1 MQTNE
6 GHTSEV
12 VPHDY
17 SYVFN
22 PYREPIAGVKPGERV
37 TIHTDDAFESR
48 ITRKEDLPSRALA
61 TAKFLNPQTGP
72 IFVEGAE
79 PGDTLAVRIESIEPT
94 RDFAVS
100 ARIPY
105 FGGLTSTTFT
115 RTLQEPLPEKVWV
128 WNLVNGDRLIN
139 DDLGVEVSWD
149 PFMETLAVAPDL
161 EAISAL
167 APGPFGGN
175 MDVPDVRP
183 GNTVYLP
190 VWNEGALFY
199 TGDCHARQGQGEL
212 CGVAL
217 EITSE
222 VTVSFEVIKGGGIEW
237 PRIESEDKLMIVGS
251 ARPMEDAARIAYTEL
266 IGWLEDEYGFSRL
279 DAYQLLTQAGG
290 LYVGNMV
297 DTTYSLVASIDKQY
311 LVRGYAHW
319 HLSEV

>member
-1 MQTNE
+1 MTTE
-6 GHTSEV
+6 ARTVEIK
-12 VPHDY
+12 PEDY

-22 PYREPIAGVKPGERV
+22 PYREAIAQVNPGDRV
-37 TIHTDDAFESR
+37 TIHTNDAFESR
-48 ITRKEDLPSRALA
+48 IQSASDVASTALA

-72 IFVEGAE
+72 LYVEGAE

-100 ARIPY
+100 TLVPY
-105 FGGLTSTTFT
+105 FGGLTSTAMT
-115 RTLQEPLPEKVWV
+115 RTLQEPLPEKTWV
-128 WNLVNGDRLIN
+128 WKLDGERLTN
-139 DDLGVEVSWD
+139 DDLGVTLDWQ
-149 PFMETLAVAPDL
+149 PFMGTLAVAPDL

-175 MDVPDVRP
+175 MDVPDVCP

-217 EITSE
+217 EITSK
-222 VTVSFEVIKGGGIEW
+222 VTVVFDVIKDKAIEW
-237 PRIESEDKLMIVGS
+237 PRIESPDKIMVVGS
-251 ARPMEDAARIAYTEL
+251 ARPMEDAARIANTEL
-266 IGWLEDEYGFSRL
+266 ILWLEEEHGFDRL

-297 DTTYSLVASIDKQY
+297 DTTYSLVASIDKKY
-311 LVRGYAHW
+311 LPG
-319 HLSEV
+319 S

>member
-1 MQTNE
+1 MAQDTRN
-6 GHTSEV
+6 TEV
-12 VPHDY
+12 IPESY

-22 PYREPIAGVKPGERV
+22 PYREAVARVQPGERV
-37 TIHTDDAFESR
+37 TIHTNDAFESR
-48 ITRKEDLPSRALA
+48 IQSKDDLPGKALA

-72 IFVEGAE
+72 IHVEGAE

-100 ARIPY
+100 AMIPY
-105 FGGLTSTTFT
+105 FGGLTSTVMT

-128 WNLVNGDRLIN
+128 WELIDGGSKLKN
-139 DDLGVEVSWD
+139 DDLGVELDWD
-149 PFMETLAVAPDL
+149 PFMGTLAVAPDL

-183 GNTVYLP
+183 GNTIYLP

-217 EITSE
+217 EITAK
-222 VTVSFEVIKGGGIEW
+222 VTVVFDVIKGKTIEW
-237 PRIESEDKLMIVGS
+237 PRIESEHRIMVVGS
-251 ARPMEDAARIAYTEL
+251 ARPMEDAARIANTEL
-266 IGWLEDEYGFSRL
+266 ILWLEEEHGFDRW

-297 DTTYSLVASIDKQY
+297 DTTYSLVASIEKKY
-311 LVRGYAHW
+311 LPG
-319 HLSEV
+319 S

>member
-1 MQTNE
+1 MTTE
-6 GHTSEV
+6 ARTVEIK
-12 VPHDY
+12 PEDY

-22 PYREPIAGVKPGERV
+22 PYREAIARVNPGDRV
-37 TIHTDDAFESR
+37 TIHTNDAFESR
-48 ITRKEDLPSRALA
+48 IQSESDVASTALA

-72 IFVEGAE
+72 LYVEGAE

-100 ARIPY
+100 TLVPY
-105 FGGLTSTTFT
+105 FGGLTSTAMT
-115 RTLQEPLPEKVWV
+115 RTLQEPLPEKTWV
-128 WNLVNGDRLIN
+128 WKLDGERLTN
-139 DDLGVEVSWD
+139 DDLGVELDWQ
-149 PFMETLAVAPDL
+149 PFMGTLAVAPDL

-175 MDVPDVRP
+175 MDVPDVCP

-217 EITSE
+217 EITSK
-222 VTVSFEVIKGGGIEW
+222 VTVVFDVIKDKAIEW
-237 PRIESEDKLMIVGS
+237 PRIESPDKIMVVGS
-251 ARPMEDAARIAYTEL
+251 ARPMEDAARIANTEL
-266 IGWLEDEYGFSRL
+266 ILWLEEEHGFDRL

-297 DTTYSLVASIDKQY
+297 DTTYSLVASIDKKY
-311 LVRGYAHW
+311 LP
-319 HLSEV
+319 SS

>member
-6 GHTSEV
+6 DHAAEV
-12 VPHDY
+12 VPRDY

-22 PYREPIAGVKPGERV
+22 PYREPIARVKPNERV

-48 ITRKEDLPSRALA
+48 ITKEEDLPSRALA

-72 IFVEGAE
+72 VFVEGAE

-100 ARIPY
+100 VLIPY
-105 FGGLTSTTFT
+105 FGGLTSTNLT
-115 RTLQEPLPEKVWV
+115 RTLQEPLPERVWIWDLV
-128 WNLVNGDRLIN
+128 DGGNYLVNEE
-139 DDLGVEVSWD
+139 LGVTLPWE
-149 PFMETLAVAPDL
+149 PFLGPLAVAPDL
-161 EAISAL
+161 EAITAL

-175 MDVPDVRP
+175 MDVPDVKP

-190 VWNEGALFY
+190 VWNPGALVY

-212 CGVAL
+212 CGVAM

-237 PRIESEDKLMIVGS
+237 PRIESEDKLMTVGS
-251 ARPMEDAARIAYTEL
+251 ARPMEDAARIAYAEL
-266 IGWLEDEYGFSRL
+266 VGWLEDKHGFSQL

-297 DTTYSLVASIDKQY
+297 DTTYSLVASVDKRY
-311 LVRGYAHW
+311 LVRG
-319 HLSEV
+319 

>member
-1 MQTNE
+1 MADEARTI
-6 GHTSEV
+6 EV
-12 VPHDY
+12 KPESF

-22 PYREPIAGVKPGERV
+22 PYREAVERVKPGDRV
-37 TIHTDDAFESR
+37 VVHTEDAFESR
-48 ITRKEDLPSRALA
+48 IQSTEDLPGEALA

-79 PGDTLAVRIESIEPT
+79 PGDTLAVRIENIEPT

-100 ARIPY
+100 ALIPY
-105 FGGLTSTTFT
+105 FGGLTSTAMT

-128 WNLVNGDRLIN
+128 WNLSEDGKSLSN
-139 DDLGVEVSWD
+139 DDLGVEVDWD
-149 PFMETLAVAPDL
+149 PFVGTLAVAPDL

-167 APGPFGGN
+167 SPGPFGGN

-190 VWNEGALFY
+190 VWNEGALVY

-217 EITSE
+217 EITAK
-222 VTVSFEVIKGGGIEW
+222 VTLVFDVIKRQTIEW
-237 PRIESEDKLMIVGS
+237 PRIESDDRIMVVGS
-251 ARPMEDAARIAYTEL
+251 ARPMEDAARIANTEL
-266 IGWLEDEYGFSRL
+266 ILWLEEEHGYDRL

-297 DTTYSLVASIDKQY
+297 DTTYSLVASIDKKY
-311 LVRGYAHW
+311 LTR
-319 HLSEV
+319 S

>member
-1 MQTNE
+1 MATE
-6 GHTSEV
+6 ARTIEV
-12 VPHDY
+12 KPESF

-22 PYREPIAGVKPGERV
+22 PYREAVERVKPGDRV
-37 TIHTDDAFESR
+37 VVHTEDAFESR
-48 ITRKEDLPSRALA
+48 IQSTEDLPGEALA

-79 PGDTLAVRIESIEPT
+79 PGDTLAVRIEKIEPT

-100 ARIPY
+100 ALIPY
-105 FGGLTSTTFT
+105 FGGLTSTVMT

-128 WNLVNGDRLIN
+128 WNLSEDGNSLSN
-139 DDLGVEVSWD
+139 DELGVEVDWN
-149 PFMETLAVAPDL
+149 PFLGTLAVAPDL

-190 VWNEGALFY
+190 VWNEGALVY

-217 EITSE
+217 EITSKTTL
-222 VTVSFEVIKGGGIEW
+222 VFDVIKGQTIEW
-237 PRIESEDKLMIVGS
+237 PRIESEDRIMVVGS
-251 ARPMEDAARIAYTEL
+251 ARPMEDAARIANTEL
-266 IGWLEDEYGFSRL
+266 ILWLEEEHGYDRL

-297 DTTYSLVASIDKQY
+297 DTTYSLVASIEKKY
-311 LVRGYAHW
+311 LTRPT
-319 HLSEV
+319 

>member
-1 MQTNE
+1 MTTE
-6 GHTSEV
+6 ARTVEIK
-12 VPHDY
+12 PEDY

-22 PYREPIAGVKPGERV
+22 PYREAIARVNPGDRV
-37 TIHTDDAFESR
+37 TIHTNDAFESR
-48 ITRKEDLPSRALA
+48 IQSESDVASTALA

-72 IFVEGAE
+72 LYVEGAE

-100 ARIPY
+100 TLVPY
-105 FGGLTSTTFT
+105 FGGLTSTAMT
-115 RTLQEPLPEKVWV
+115 RTLQEPLPEKTWV
-128 WNLVNGDRLIN
+128 WKLDGERLTN
-139 DDLGVEVSWD
+139 DDLGVTLDWQ
-149 PFMETLAVAPDL
+149 PFMGTLAVAPDL

-175 MDVPDVRP
+175 MDVPDVCP

-217 EITSE
+217 EITSK
-222 VTVSFEVIKGGGIEW
+222 VTVVFDVIKDKAIEW
-237 PRIESEDKLMIVGS
+237 PRIESPDKIMVVGS
-251 ARPMEDAARIAYTEL
+251 ARPMEDAARIANTEL
-266 IGWLEDEYGFSRL
+266 ILWLEEEHGFDRL

-297 DTTYSLVASIDKQY
+297 DTTYSLVASIDKKY
-311 LVRGYAHW
+311 LP
-319 HLSEV
+319 SS

>member
-1 MQTNE
+1 MTTE
-6 GHTSEV
+6 ARTVEV
-12 VPHDY
+12 KPEDY

-22 PYREPIAGVKPGERV
+22 PYREAIARVNPGDRV
-37 TIHTDDAFESR
+37 TIHTNDAFESR
-48 ITRKEDLPSRALA
+48 ILSENDVASTALA

-72 IFVEGAE
+72 LYVEGAE

-100 ARIPY
+100 TLVPY
-105 FGGLTSTTFT
+105 FGGLTSTAMT
-115 RTLQEPLPEKVWV
+115 RTLQDPLPEKTWV
-128 WNLVNGDRLIN
+128 WKLDGERLTN
-139 DDLGVEVSWD
+139 DEVGVTLDWR
-149 PFMETLAVAPDL
+149 PFMGTLAVAPDL

-175 MDVPDVRP
+175 MDVPDVCP

-217 EITSE
+217 EITSK
-222 VTVSFEVIKGGGIEW
+222 VTVVFDVIKGKAIEW
-237 PRIESEDKLMIVGS
+237 PRIESSDRIMVVGS
-251 ARPMEDAARIAYTEL
+251 ARPMEDAARIANTEL
-266 IGWLEDEYGFSRL
+266 ILWLEEEHGFDRL

-297 DTTYSLVASIDKQY
+297 DTTYSLVASVEKKY
-311 LVRGYAHW
+311 LTRTR
-319 HLSEV
+319 

>member
-1 MQTNE
+1 MTTE
-6 GHTSEV
+6 ARTVEV
-12 VPHDY
+12 KPEDY

-22 PYREPIAGVKPGERV
+22 PYREAITRVNPGDRV
-37 TIHTDDAFESR
+37 TIHTNDAFESR
-48 ITRKEDLPSRALA
+48 IQSESDVASTALA

-72 IFVEGAE
+72 LYVEGAE

-100 ARIPY
+100 TLVPY
-105 FGGLTSTTFT
+105 FGGLTSTVMT
-115 RTLQEPLPEKVWV
+115 RSLQEPLPEKTWV
-128 WNLVNGDRLIN
+128 WKLDGERLTN
-139 DDLGVEVSWD
+139 DDVGVTLDWQ
-149 PFMETLAVAPDL
+149 PFMGTLAVAPDL

-175 MDVPDVRP
+175 MDVPDVCP

-217 EITSE
+217 EVTSK
-222 VTVSFEVIKGGGIEW
+222 VTVVFDVIKDKTIEW
-237 PRIESEDKLMIVGS
+237 PRIESSDKIMVVGS
-251 ARPMEDAARIAYTEL
+251 ARPMEDAARIANTEL
-266 IGWLEDEYGFSRL
+266 ILWLEEEHGFDRL

-297 DTTYSLVASIDKQY
+297 DTTYSLVASIDKKY
-311 LVRGYAHW
+311 LTR
-319 HLSEV
+319 S